1 MKTQQQYRRK
11 QFVKHVID
19 KGILSKIHRL
29 LSNLNNKKVTQS
41 KKWAKDLND
50 TSARKIINEN

>member
-1 MKTQQQYRRK
+1 MRTQQQYRRK

-29 LSNLNNKKVTQS
+29 LSNLNNKKVTQL
-41 KKWAKDLND
+41 KKWAKGLND